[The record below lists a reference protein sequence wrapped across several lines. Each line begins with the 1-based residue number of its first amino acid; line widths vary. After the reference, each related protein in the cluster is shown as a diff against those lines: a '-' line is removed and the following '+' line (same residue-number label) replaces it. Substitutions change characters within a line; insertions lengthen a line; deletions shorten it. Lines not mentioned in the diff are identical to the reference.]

1 MRLLFVVVLIL
12 IAAGGGLFAT
22 SIFAPNILPPFVL
35 EILGQEASSEKPP
48 IEVER
53 PSATETVLIDLE
65 PMEIPLFK
73 DNAVDRSLFMHILIE
88 VLPGENADLVNGNIL
103 RIIDVFIT
111 YIHALN
117 ALDIK
122 PGLNDRAFLKDR
134 LMVKAEEIV
143 GEGII
148 IDLLFVNIFERPFR

>member
-1 MRLLFVVVLIL
+1 MPTRHHH
-12 IAAGGGLFAT
+12 
-22 SIFAPNILPPFVL
+22 
-35 EILGQEASSEKPP
+35 
-48 IEVER
+48 
-53 PSATETVLIDLE
+53 DLE
-65 PMEIPLFK
+65 SKWTVFEQEGQRDSQRVWDVQHKTHLEFTQGHVRNNQKWPRNNNGHVVK
-73 DNAVDRSLFMHILIE
+73 GD
-88 VLPGENADLVNGNIL
+88 GGCGNIL

-148 IDLLFVNIFERPFR
+148 IDLLFVNIFQCLM